1 MTSRTTEER
10 IVALEVN
17 QDGVEA
23 EFHRIDE
30 RLASL
35 DHKVDRLSDK
45 LAARPSWA
53 VLTIISGLSAVST
66 ALGAT
71 LLTIL
76 VHQT

>member
-1 MTSRTTEER
+1 MPRTNDER
-10 IVALEVN
+10 ITALEVN
-17 QDGVEA
+17 QDGVAA

-30 RLASL
+30 RLSSL

-53 VLTIISGLSAVST
+53 VCLIIAGLGSLST

-71 LLTIL
+71 LLTLL
-76 VHQT
+76 VQSA